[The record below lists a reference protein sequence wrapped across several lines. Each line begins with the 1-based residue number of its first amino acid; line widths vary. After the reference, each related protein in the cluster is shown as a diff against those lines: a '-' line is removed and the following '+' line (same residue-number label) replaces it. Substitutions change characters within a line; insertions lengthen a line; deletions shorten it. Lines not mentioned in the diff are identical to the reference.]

1 MTDTPLP
8 VSSESAEEECSVR
21 CEIPDV
27 IRADLV
33 QIGGISGLK
42 TLLPSPERISEISA
56 THHAL
61 SDPVRVSILHLLAV
75 QPLCVCVIRECI
87 GISGSKLSY
96 HLNIM
101 KENGLITADQQG
113 NWIIYRI
120 TAKGVIFAEEPVRG
134 W

>member
-8 VSSESAEEECSVR
+8 VSSEAAEEECNVR
-21 CEIPDV
+21 CEIPEA
-27 IRADLV
+27 IRDDLV
-33 QIGGISGLK
+33 RIGGISGLK
-42 TLLPSPERISEISA
+42 NRLPSPERIGGISA

-61 SDPVRVSILHLLAV
+61 SDPVRIMILHLLSV

-101 KENGLITADQQG
+101 KENGLIVSEQQG

-120 TAKGVIFAEEPVRG
+120 TEKGRIFAENPAE
-134 W
+134 

>member
-8 VSSESAEEECSVR
+8 VSSEAADEECRVR

-27 IRADLV
+27 IRSDLV
-33 QIGGISGLK
+33 QIGGIPGLK
-42 TLLPSPERISEISA
+42 TRLPSPERIGEISA

-61 SDPVRVSILHLLAV
+61 SDPVRVSILHLLAI

-87 GISGSKLSY
+87 GVSGSKLSY
-96 HLNIM
+96 HLNIL

-120 TAKGVIFAEEPVRG
+120 TAKGVIFAEEPVRM
-134 W
+134 